1 MELSVELRLY
11 HNLWGVKTT
20 KSASVKR
27 VLLSS
32 ATNTTQHTNS
42 KTEQNTNIK
51 CGKGGITRIIY
62 RKLTDHANYL
72 VTSLAR
78 KKQIQICFRWSVSYR
93 KYEIVRSFIPLHSK
107 TVKLNMT
114 FSSYPEN
121 ISTHMDATSRAP
133 VL

>member
-1 MELSVELRLY
+1 MRLY
-11 HNLWGVKTT
+11 ETT

-78 KKQIQICFRWSVSYR
+78 KKQIQICFRWSVS
-93 KYEIVRSFIPLHSK
+93 V
-107 TVKLNMT
+107 
-114 FSSYPEN
+114 
-121 ISTHMDATSRAP
+121 
-133 VL
+133 VLVAEERRTRFTEADFVVFTPHRL